1 MTVIHFHH
9 YDRSPFSEKV
19 RVAFGLKRLRWH
31 SVIQPRWAPKPDL
44 EPLTGGYR
52 RTPVMQIG
60 ADVYCDTRCILA
72 ELERRFPEPGLYP
85 DGPAG
90 LGDALESW
98 ADRALFADALGFVF
112 GTQGDRF
119 PEALHA
125 DRARFTAGRFSGWD
139 PDAMRAQLPTVAVR
153 LRRKLDRLEAL
164 LGDDRPYLLGCDP
177 GMADLAVRHP
187 LWYLRENLP
196 ERIDWAR
203 RPALVAWMK
212 RLDTIGHGE
221 RVEATPA
228 QALLAARNAMPI
240 AVGASSRGAAE
251 LSQWIGKRVRV
262 AADDWGGDPVEG
274 MLAGADTGRV
284 SLARRDAQLGQ
295 LMVHFPVDGFD
306 IRLADRTDAV
316 RATSEP
322 GAGDPAI

>member
-1 MTVIHFHH
+1 SPRPSPIWPARSSPTFRAARASRGGWRSLAMRSRSRLRPRRPTARLSVEPGASPMVTLHFHH

-19 RVAFGLKRLRWH
+19 RLAFGLKGLRWH

-112 GTQGDRF
+112 GTQGNRF

-153 LRRKLDRLEAL
+153 LRR
-164 LGDDRPYLLGCDP
+164 
-177 GMADLAVRHP
+177 
-187 LWYLRENLP
+187 
-196 ERIDWAR
+196 
-203 RPALVAWMK
+203 
-212 RLDTIGHGE
+212 
-221 RVEATPA
+221 
-228 QALLAARNAMPI
+228 
-240 AVGASSRGAAE
+240 
-251 LSQWIGKRVRV
+251 
-262 AADDWGGDPVEG
+262 
-274 MLAGADTGRV
+274 
-284 SLARRDAQLGQ
+284 
-295 LMVHFPVDGFD
+295 
-306 IRLADRTDAV
+306 
-316 RATSEP
+316 
-322 GAGDPAI
+322 

>member
-72 ELERRFPEPGLYP
+72 ELERRFPEPSLHAEG
-85 DGPAG
+85 GAG
-90 LGDALESW
+90 FGDALESW
-98 ADRALFADALGFVF
+98 ADRDLFGDALGLVF

-139 PDAMRAQLPTVAVR
+139 PDAMRAQLPAVAAR
-153 LRRKLDRLEAL
+153 LGRRLDRLEAL
-164 LGDDRPYLLGCDP
+164 LGDGRSFLIGGAP

-187 LWYLRENLP
+187 VWYLRENLP
-196 ERIDWAR
+196 DRIDWAR
-203 RPALVAWMK
+203 RPALVAWMR
-212 RLDTIGHGE
+212 RLDAVGQGD

-228 QALLAARNAMPI
+228 QAQQAARDAMP
-240 AVGASSRGAAE
+240 APVGASAIGATE
-251 LSQWIGKRVRV
+251 LSGWIGKRVRV
-262 AADDWGGDPVEG
+262 AADDWGSDPVEG
-274 MLAGADTGRV
+274 VLVACDAGRV
-284 SLARRDAQLGQ
+284 SLARSEASLGE
-295 LMVHFPVDGFD
+295 LAVHFPLDGFD
-306 IRLADRTDAV
+306 IRLADPPDAV
-316 RATSEP
+316 RVASGL
-322 GAGDPAI
+322 GASGPAI

>member
-19 RVAFGLKRLRWH
+19 RLAFGLKGLRWH

-72 ELERRFPEPGLYP
+72 ELERRFPEPSLHAEG
-85 DGPAG
+85 GAG
-90 LGDALESW
+90 FGDALESW
-98 ADRALFADALGFVF
+98 ADRDLFGDALGLVF

-139 PDAMRAQLPTVAVR
+139 PDAMRAQLPAVAAR
-153 LRRKLDRLEAL
+153 LGRRLDRLEAL
-164 LGDDRPYLLGCDP
+164 LGDGRSFLIGGAP

-187 LWYLRENLP
+187 VWYLRENLP
-196 ERIDWAR
+196 DRIDWAR
-203 RPALVAWMK
+203 RPALVAWMR
-212 RLDTIGHGE
+212 RLDAVGHGD

-228 QALLAARNAMPI
+228 QALQAARHALPA
-240 AVGASSRGAAE
+240 AVGASTRRAAG
-251 LSQWIGKRVRV
+251 LSEWIGRRVRV
-262 AADDWGGDPVEG
+262 AAADWGSDPVEG
-274 MLAGADTGRV
+274 VLVGCDAERV
-284 SLARRDAQLGQ
+284 SLSRRDERLGE
-295 LMVHFPVDGFD
+295 LTVHFPVDGFD
-306 IRLADRTDAV
+306 IRLADQAGAV
-316 RATSEP
+316 PTPTRF
-322 GAGDPAI
+322 GAGNLAI